1 MSSME
6 TPDDSKPP
14 TNKELAT
21 AIRRLFF
28 AIGILAG
35 LVFSVICYGEMIGL
49 FEFFQAPS
57 SKIVWPNRNGAFG
70 GFDCCLHPFYGADR
84 EPSKRLACEAAAA
97 KVAPHDD

>member
-49 FEFFQAPS
+49 FEFF
-57 SKIVWPNRNGAFG
+57 
-70 GFDCCLHPFYGADR
+70 
-84 EPSKRLACEAAAA
+84 
-97 KVAPHDD
+97 